1 MNLKQTKYLII
12 MKKLALL
19 CMAALGLSLVGCNPE
34 PTPTPNDELQP
45 TIALEK
51 GSENANYV
59 TFTLTTTNATEAR
72 YMVLEDGTEAPALD
86 AILTEGV
93 AVELAEGKAEVKAE
107 GLEAD
112 TEYMVVAAAKNV
124 TKVAGSNTLYLKTAA
139 QAEVTLDVELVQ
151 VAHTSINF
159 RFTAEN
165 AERVAYLVQNASKE
179 IPEASEVLR
188 KGDEVDPASK
198 EAVEVADL
206 DPVKDYVL
214 LVAAEGAGK
223 SVMVEEAFTT
233 KDDPSNVIEHN
244 YTRVKGSKYSSNY
257 YLMFSYEDAN
267 EADNFA
273 YNESTLCL
281 DFYGDPD
288 KDYLPAGT
296 YEVKESTEWPCL
308 SNMRYSTYGY
318 DNGVQLKSGVAEVS
332 IDPDTKAYTFEI
344 SLQLKDGRSLVA
356 HYTGDVDNM
365 PVVDK
370 VFVTTKYTSAKAT
383 TADNGVN
390 WALTLADDAGN
401 KAKLNLANA
410 FKAPYI
416 VNNTY
421 TISTSAE
428 EFSAKTMA
436 AEAGQFDST
445 TSTFVVAGA
454 NGGEFKFATGTL
466 TVDIDWAN
474 KRYLLSFYGT
484 LENGYIIES
493 DYTGVIEG
501 CNLEQSDEVIDVVM
515 TRAYASS
522 YESGANWYITLS
534 QEEGELTNYLLKLDV
549 YGKPSQFLAAGV
561 YELGVGTGE
570 GYLGIDATTL
580 TVAGQGQYNF
590 TEARLTVET
599 NLADKTYSMVV
610 SAKVQDGRTFLMSYV
625 GKVDGM
631 EIVNTEDTPTDLVW
645 DTFTTKKWYSDNW
658 QLTIKDSTQQ
668 YVMAFDMRTGDSN
681 ADYIP
686 TNVYTLGE
694 SYVDTV
700 YVDNAYSEF
709 NGNKRAYESVTLD
722 VVYDE
727 SSKTYNISFDVKLV
741 DGREFSGAVS
751 GSPAV

>member
-1 MNLKQTKYLII
+1 
-12 MKKLALL
+12 MKRLALL

-51 GSENANYV
+51 GSENVNYV

-72 YMVLEDGTEAPALD
+72 YMVLEDGTEAPTLD

-124 TKVAGSNTLYLKTAA
+124 TKVAGSNTLYLKTTA

-151 VAHTSINF
+151 VAHNAINF

-257 YLMFSYEDAN
+257 YLMFSYEDAS

-273 YNESTLCL
+273 YNETTLCL
-281 DFYGDPD
+281 DFYGDPE

-308 SNMRYSTYGY
+308 NSMRYSTYGY
-318 DNGVQLKSGVAEVS
+318 DNGVLLKSGAVEVS
-332 IDPDTKAYTFEI
+332 IDPDTKAYTFVI
-344 SLQLKDGRSLVA
+344 DLQLKDGRSLKA
-356 HYTGDVDNM
+356 NYTGDVDNM

-370 VFVTTKYTSAKAT
+370 VFVNTDYTSAKAT
-383 TADNGVN
+383 TADNGLT

-401 KAKLNLANA
+401 AAHLDIVNA
-410 FKAPYI
+410 FQSPYI

-428 EFSAKTMA
+428 EFSAKPMA
-436 AEAGQFDST
+436 AEAGQFDNT
-445 TSTFVVAGA
+445 TSTFVVAGE

-466 TVDIDWAN
+466 TVDIDWEA
-474 KRYLLSFYGT
+474 KEYLISFYGT

-493 DYTGVIEG
+493 EYKGAVEG
-501 CNLEQSDEVIDVVM
+501 CSLEQSEEIIDVVM
-515 TRAYASS
+515 NRAYASS

-534 QEEGELTNYLLKLDV
+534 QKNEQQSNYILKLDV
-549 YGKPSQFLAAGV
+549 YSKPMQFLAAGV

-570 GYLGIDATTL
+570 GYLGVDATTL

-599 NLADKTYSMVV
+599 NLADKTYTIVV
-610 SAKVQDGRTFLMSYV
+610 SGRVQDGRTFLMSYV

-631 EIVNTEDTPTDLVW
+631 EIVDTEDTPSDITW
-645 DTFTTKKWYSDNW
+645 STFSAKKWYSDNW
-658 QLTIKDSTQQ
+658 ELTVKDSTEQ
-668 YVMAFDMRTGDSN
+668 YTMAFDMRTGNSSIN
-681 ADYIP
+681 YIP

-700 YVDNAYSEF
+700 YIDNNYSSF
-709 NGNKRAYESVTLD
+709 NGNKKAFESVTLNIE
-722 VVYDE
+722 YIE
-727 SSKTYNISFDVKLV
+727 ASQTYNISFEVKLV
-741 DGREFSGAVS
+741 DGREFNGTYSGAIA
-751 GSPAV
+751 GSPAA

>member
-1 MNLKQTKYLII
+1 
-12 MKKLALL
+12 MKRLALL

-51 GSENANYV
+51 GSENVNYV

-72 YMVLEDGTEAPALD
+72 YMVLEDGTETPTLD

-124 TKVAGSNTLYLKTAA
+124 TKVAGSNTLYLKTTA

-151 VAHTSINF
+151 VAHNAINF

-198 EAVEVADL
+198 EAVEVTDL

-223 SVMVEEAFTT
+223 SVMVEETFTT

-257 YLMFSYEDAN
+257 YLMFSYEDAS

-273 YNESTLCL
+273 YNETTLCL
-281 DFYGDPD
+281 DFYGDPE

-308 SNMRYSTYGY
+308 NSMRYSTYGY
-318 DNGVQLKSGVAEVS
+318 DNGVQLKSGAVEVS
-332 IDPDTKAYTFEI
+332 IDPDTKAYTFVI
-344 SLQLKDGRSLVA
+344 DLQLKDGRSLKA
-356 HYTGDVDNM
+356 NYTGDVDNM

-370 VFVTTKYTSAKAT
+370 VFVNTDYTSAKAT
-383 TADNGVN
+383 TSDNGLT

-401 KAKLNLANA
+401 AAHLDIVNA
-410 FKAPYI
+410 FQSPYI

-428 EFSAKTMA
+428 EFSAKPMA
-436 AEAGQFDST
+436 AEAGQFDNT
-445 TSTFVVAGA
+445 TSTFVVAGE

-466 TVDIDWAN
+466 TVDIDWEA
-474 KRYLLSFYGT
+474 KEYLISFYGT

-493 DYTGVIEG
+493 EYKGAVEG
-501 CNLEQSDEVIDVVM
+501 CSLEQSEEVIDVVM
-515 TRAYASS
+515 NRAYASS

-534 QEEGELTNYLLKLDV
+534 QENEQQSNYILKLDV
-549 YGKPSQFLAAGV
+549 YSKPMQFLAAGV

-570 GYLGIDATTL
+570 GYLGVDATTL

-599 NLADKTYSMVV
+599 NLADKTYTIVV
-610 SAKVQDGRTFLMSYV
+610 SGRVQDGRTFLMSYV

-631 EIVNTEDTPTDLVW
+631 EIVDTEDTPSDITW
-645 DTFTTKKWYSDNW
+645 STFSAKKWYSDNW
-658 QLTIKDSTQQ
+658 ELTVKDSTEQ
-668 YVMAFDMRTGDSN
+668 YTMAFDMRTGNSSIN
-681 ADYIP
+681 YIP

-700 YVDNAYSEF
+700 YIDNNYSSF
-709 NGNKRAYESVTLD
+709 NGNKKAFESVTLNIE
-722 VVYDE
+722 YIE
-727 SSKTYNISFDVKLV
+727 ASQTYNISFEVKLV
-741 DGREFSGAVS
+741 DGREFNGTYSGAIA
-751 GSPAV
+751 GSPAA

>member
-1 MNLKQTKYLII
+1 
-12 MKKLALL
+12 MKRLALL

-34 PTPTPNDELQP
+34 PTPTPNNEAQP

-51 GSENANYV
+51 GSENVNYV

-72 YMVLEDGTEAPALD
+72 YMVLEDGTEAPTLD

-151 VAHTSINF
+151 VAHNAINF

-198 EAVEVADL
+198 EAVEVTDL

-223 SVMVEEAFTT
+223 SVMVQEAFTT

-257 YLMFSYEDAN
+257 YLMFSYEDAS

-273 YNESTLCL
+273 YNETTLCL
-281 DFYGDPD
+281 DFYGDPE

-308 SNMRYSTYGY
+308 NSMRYSTYGY
-318 DNGVQLKSGVAEVS
+318 DNGVLLKSGAVEVS
-332 IDPDTKAYTFEI
+332 IDPDTKAYTFVI
-344 SLQLKDGRSLVA
+344 DLQLKDGRSLKA
-356 HYTGDVDNM
+356 NYTGDVDNM

-370 VFVTTKYTSAKAT
+370 VFVNTDYTSAKAT
-383 TADNGVN
+383 TTDNGLT

-401 KAKLNLANA
+401 AAHLDLANA
-410 FKAPYI
+410 FQTPYI

-428 EFSAKTMA
+428 EFSAKPMA
-436 AEAGQFDST
+436 VEAGQFDNT
-445 TSTFVVAGA
+445 TSTFVVAGE

-466 TVDIDWAN
+466 TVDIDWEA
-474 KRYLLSFYGT
+474 KEYLISFYGT

-493 DYTGVIEG
+493 EYKGAVEG
-501 CNLEQSDEVIDVVM
+501 CSLEQSEEIIDVVM
-515 TRAYASS
+515 NRAYASS

-534 QEEGELTNYLLKLDV
+534 QENEQQSNYILKLDV
-549 YGKPSQFLAAGV
+549 YCKPSQFLAAGV
-561 YELGVGTGE
+561 YQLGVGTGE
-570 GYLGIDATTL
+570 GYLGVDATTL

-599 NLADKTYSMVV
+599 NLADKTYTIVV
-610 SAKVQDGRTFLMSYV
+610 SGKVQDGRTFLMSYV

-631 EIVNTEDTPTDLVW
+631 EIVDTEDTPSDITW
-645 DTFTTKKWYSDNW
+645 STFSAKKWYSDNW
-658 QLTIKDSTQQ
+658 ELTIKDSTEQ
-668 YVMAFDMRTGDSN
+668 YTMAFDMRTGDSSIN
-681 ADYIP
+681 YIP
-686 TNVYTLGE
+686 TNAYTLGE

-700 YVDNAYSEF
+700 YIDNNYSTF
-709 NGNKRAYESVTLD
+709 NGNKKAFESVTLNIE
-722 VVYDE
+722 YLE
-727 SSKTYNISFDVKLV
+727 ASQTYNISFEVKLV
-741 DGREFSGAVS
+741 DGREFNGTYSGAIA
-751 GSPAV
+751 GSPAA

>member
-1 MNLKQTKYLII
+1 
-12 MKKLALL
+12 MKRLALL
-19 CMAALGLSLVGCNPE
+19 CMAALGLSLMGCNPE
-34 PTPTPNDELQP
+34 PTPTPNNEAQP

-72 YMVLEDGTEAPALD
+72 YMVLEDGAEAPTLD
-86 AILTEGV
+86 AIMAEGV
-93 AVELAEGKAEVKAE
+93 AVELEDGKAEVKAE

-124 TKVAGSNTLYLKTAA
+124 TKVAGSNTLYVKTTA

-188 KGDEVDPASK
+188 KGDEVDPSSK
-198 EAVEVADL
+198 EAVEVTDL

-223 SVMVEEAFTT
+223 SVMVDVAFTT

-273 YNESTLCL
+273 YNEKTLCL
-281 DFYGDPD
+281 DFYGDPE
-288 KDYLPAGT
+288 KDYLPAGR

-308 SNMRYSTYGY
+308 NSMRYSTYGY
-318 DNGVQLKSGVAEVS
+318 DNGVLLNSGYVDVA
-332 IDPDTKAYTFEI
+332 IDAETKAYTFTMDI
-344 SLQLKDGRSLVA
+344 QLKDGRHLVA
-356 HYTGDVDNM
+356 NYTGDVDNM

-370 VFVTTKYTSAKAT
+370 VFVTTDYTSAEAST
-383 TADNGVN
+383 TDNGAT

-401 KAKLNLANA
+401 RAHLNLTNA

-428 EFSAKTMA
+428 EFSAKAMA
-436 AEAGQFDST
+436 VEAGQFDNT
-445 TSTFVVAGA
+445 TSRFVVAGE

-466 TVDIDWAN
+466 TVDIDWEA
-474 KRYLLSFYGT
+474 KSYLISFYGT

-493 DYTGVIEG
+493 EYEGAVEG
-501 CNLEQSDEVIDVVM
+501 CSLEQSDEVIDVVM
-515 TRAYASS
+515 NRAYASS
-522 YESGANWYITLS
+522 YESGANWYITLA
-534 QEEGELTNYLLKLDV
+534 QIDGELTNYMLKLDV
-549 YGKPSQFLAAGV
+549 YCKPSQFLAAGV

-570 GYLGIDATTL
+570 GYLGVDATTL
-580 TVAGQGQYNF
+580 TVAGQSQYNF

-599 NLADKTYSMVV
+599 NLADKTFTMVV
-610 SAKVQDGRTFLMSYV
+610 SGKVQDGRTFLMSYV

-631 EIVNTEDTPTDLVW
+631 EIVDTADTPSDITW
-645 DTFTTKKWYSDNW
+645 STFSAKKWYSDNW
-658 QLTIKDSTQQ
+658 ELTVKDSTEQ
-668 YVMAFDMRTGDSN
+668 YTMVFDMRTGDSSIN
-681 ADYIP
+681 YIP
-686 TNVYTLGE
+686 TNVYELGE

-700 YVDNAYSEF
+700 YVDNNYSMF
-709 NGNKRAYESVTLD
+709 NGSKKAYESVMLNIEY
-722 VVYDE
+722 VE
-727 SSKTYNISFDVKLV
+727 ASQSYNVSFEVKLV
-741 DGREFSGAVS
+741 DGREFNGTYSGAIE
-751 GSPAV
+751 GSPAA

>member
-1 MNLKQTKYLII
+1 
-12 MKKLALL
+12 MKRLALL

-51 GSENANYV
+51 GSENVNYV

-72 YMVLEDGTEAPALD
+72 YMVLEDGTEAPTLD

-124 TKVAGSNTLYLKTAA
+124 TKVAGSNTLYLKTTA
-139 QAEVTLDVELVQ
+139 QAEVALDVELVQ
-151 VAHTSINF
+151 VAHNAINF

-257 YLMFSYEDAN
+257 YLMFSYEDAS

-273 YNESTLCL
+273 YNETTLCL
-281 DFYGDPD
+281 DFYGDPE

-308 SNMRYSTYGY
+308 NSMRYSTYGY
-318 DNGVQLKSGVAEVS
+318 DNGVLLKSGAVEVS
-332 IDPDTKAYTFEI
+332 IDPDTKAYTFVI
-344 SLQLKDGRSLVA
+344 DLQLKDGRSLKA
-356 HYTGDVDNM
+356 NYTGDVDNM

-370 VFVTTKYTSAKAT
+370 VFVNTDYTSAKAT
-383 TADNGVN
+383 TADNGLT

-401 KAKLNLANA
+401 AAHLDIVNA
-410 FKAPYI
+410 FQSPYI

-428 EFSAKTMA
+428 EFSAKPMS
-436 AEAGQFDST
+436 AEAGQFDNT
-445 TSTFVVAGA
+445 TSTFVVAGE

-466 TVDIDWAN
+466 TVDIDWEA
-474 KRYLLSFYGT
+474 KEYLISFYGT

-493 DYTGVIEG
+493 EYKGAVEG
-501 CNLEQSDEVIDVVM
+501 CSLEQSEEIIDVVM
-515 TRAYASS
+515 NRAYASS

-534 QEEGELTNYLLKLDV
+534 QENEQQSNYILKLDV
-549 YGKPSQFLAAGV
+549 YSKPMQFLAAGV

-570 GYLGIDATTL
+570 GYLGVDATTL

-599 NLADKTYSMVV
+599 NLADKTYAMIV
-610 SAKVQDGRTFLMSYV
+610 SGRVQDGRTFLMSYV

-631 EIVNTEDTPTDLVW
+631 EIVDTQDTPSDITW
-645 DTFTTKKWYSDNW
+645 STFSAKKWYSDNW
-658 QLTIKDSTQQ
+658 ELTVKDSTEQ
-668 YVMAFDMRTGDSN
+668 YTMAFDMRTGNLSIN
-681 ADYIP
+681 YIP

-700 YVDNAYSEF
+700 YIDNNYSSF
-709 NGNKRAYESVTLD
+709 NGNKKAFESVTLNIE
-722 VVYDE
+722 YIE
-727 SSKTYNISFDVKLV
+727 ASQTYNISFEVKLV
-741 DGREFSGAVS
+741 DGREFNGTYSGAIA
-751 GSPAV
+751 GSPAA

>member
-1 MNLKQTKYLII
+1 

-19 CMAALGLSLVGCNPE
+19 CMAALGFSLMSCETEPATNPTDE
-34 PTPTPNDELQP
+34 KAPTV
-45 TIALEK
+45 ALEK
-51 GSENANYV
+51 GLEDVNAVY
-59 TFTLTTTNATEAR
+59 FTLTTTNATEAR
-72 YMVLEDGTEAPALD
+72 YMVLEDGADVPAL
-86 AILTEGV
+86 ATIMAEGV
-93 AVELAEGKAEVKAE
+93 AVELEDGKAEVKAE
-107 GLEAD
+107 GLEAE

-124 TKVAGSNTLYLKTAA
+124 TKMAGSNTLYVKTTA
-139 QAEVTLDVELVQ
+139 QAQLALSVELVQ
-151 VAHTSINF
+151 VTHESINF
-159 RFTAEN
+159 RFTATN
-165 AERVAYLVQNASKE
+165 ADRIAYLVQNASKE
-179 IPEASEVLR
+179 APEVADVLR
-188 KGDEVDPASK
+188 KGDEVDPNSK
-198 EAVEVADL
+198 EAVEVKDL
-206 DPVKDYVL
+206 DAVKEYVL
-214 LVAAEGAGK
+214 YVAAEGAGQTL
-223 SVMVEEAFTT
+223 MAEPIAFTT

-244 YTRVKGSKYSSNY
+244 YTRVRGSKYSSNY

-273 YNESTLCL
+273 YNDKTLCL

-344 SLQLKDGRSLVA
+344 SLQLKDGRSLVT

-466 TVDIDWAN
+466 TVDIDWVN

-631 EIVNTEDTPTDLVW
+631 EIVNTDDTPTDLVW

-700 YVDNAYSEF
+700 YVDNVYSEF

>member
-1 MNLKQTKYLII
+1 
-12 MKKLALL
+12 MKRLALL

-51 GSENANYV
+51 GSENVNYV

-72 YMVLEDGTEAPALD
+72 YMVLEDGTEAPTLD

-124 TKVAGSNTLYLKTAA
+124 TKVAGSNTLYLKTTA
-139 QAEVTLDVELVQ
+139 QAEVALDVELVQ
-151 VAHTSINF
+151 VAHNAINF

-198 EAVEVADL
+198 EAVEVTDL
-206 DPVKDYVL
+206 DPVKEYVL
-214 LVAAEGAGK
+214 LVAAEGASK
-223 SVMVEEAFTT
+223 SVMVQEAFTT

-257 YLMFSYEDAN
+257 YLMFSYEDAS

-273 YNESTLCL
+273 YNETTLCL
-281 DFYGDPD
+281 DFYGDPE

-308 SNMRYSTYGY
+308 NSMRYSTYGY
-318 DNGVQLKSGVAEVS
+318 DNGVLLKSGAVEVS
-332 IDPDTKAYTFEI
+332 IDPDTKAYTFVI
-344 SLQLKDGRSLVA
+344 DLQLKDGRSLKA
-356 HYTGDVDNM
+356 NYTGDVDNM

-370 VFVTTKYTSAKAT
+370 VFVNTDYTSAKAT
-383 TADNGVN
+383 TADNGLT
-390 WALTLADDAGN
+390 WTLTLADDAGN
-401 KAKLNLANA
+401 AAHLDIVNA
-410 FKAPYI
+410 FQSPYI

-428 EFSAKTMA
+428 EFSAKPMA
-436 AEAGQFDST
+436 AEAGQFDNT
-445 TSTFVVAGA
+445 TSTFVVAGE

-466 TVDIDWAN
+466 TVDIDWEA
-474 KRYLLSFYGT
+474 KEYLISFYGT

-493 DYTGVIEG
+493 EYKGAVEG
-501 CNLEQSDEVIDVVM
+501 CSLEQSEEVIDVVM
-515 TRAYASS
+515 NRAYASS

-534 QEEGELTNYLLKLDV
+534 QENEQQSNYILKLDV
-549 YGKPSQFLAAGV
+549 YSKPMQFLAAGV
-561 YELGVGTGE
+561 YVLGVGTGE
-570 GYLGIDATTL
+570 GYLGVDATTL

-599 NLADKTYSMVV
+599 NLADKTYTMIV
-610 SAKVQDGRTFLMSYV
+610 SGRVQDGRTFLMSYV

-631 EIVNTEDTPTDLVW
+631 EIVDTQDTPSDITW
-645 DTFTTKKWYSDNW
+645 STFSAKKWYSDNW
-658 QLTIKDSTQQ
+658 ELTVKDSTEQ
-668 YVMAFDMRTGDSN
+668 YTMAFDMRTGNSSIN
-681 ADYIP
+681 YIP

-700 YVDNAYSEF
+700 YIDNNYSSF
-709 NGNKRAYESVTLD
+709 NGNKKAFESVTLNIE
-722 VVYDE
+722 YIE
-727 SSKTYNISFDVKLV
+727 ASQTYNISFEVKLV
-741 DGREFSGAVS
+741 DGREFNGTYSGAIA
-751 GSPAV
+751 GSPAA

>member
-1 MNLKQTKYLII
+1 
-12 MKKLALL
+12 MKRLALL

-51 GSENANYV
+51 GSENVNYV

-72 YMVLEDGTEAPALD
+72 YMVLEDGTEAPTLD

-124 TKVAGSNTLYLKTAA
+124 TKVAGSNTLYLKTTA

-151 VAHTSINF
+151 VAHNAINF

-223 SVMVEEAFTT
+223 SVMVQEAFTT

-257 YLMFSYEDAN
+257 YLMFSYEDAS

-281 DFYGDPD
+281 DFYGDPE

-308 SNMRYSTYGY
+308 NSMRYSTYGY
-318 DNGVQLKSGVAEVS
+318 DNGVLLKSGAVEVS
-332 IDPDTKAYTFEI
+332 IDPDTKAYTFVI
-344 SLQLKDGRSLVA
+344 DLQLKDGRSLKA
-356 HYTGDVDNM
+356 NYTGDVDNM

-370 VFVTTKYTSAKAT
+370 VFVNTDYTSAKAT
-383 TADNGVN
+383 TADNGLT

-401 KAKLNLANA
+401 AAHLDIVNA
-410 FKAPYI
+410 FQSPYI

-428 EFSAKTMA
+428 EFSAKPMA
-436 AEAGQFDST
+436 AEAGQFDNT
-445 TSTFVVAGA
+445 TSTFVVAGE

-466 TVDIDWAN
+466 TVDIDWEA
-474 KRYLLSFYGT
+474 KEYLISFYGT

-493 DYTGVIEG
+493 EYKGAVEG
-501 CNLEQSDEVIDVVM
+501 CSLEQSEEIIDVVM
-515 TRAYASS
+515 NRAYASS

-534 QEEGELTNYLLKLDV
+534 QENEQQSNYILKLDV
-549 YGKPSQFLAAGV
+549 YSKPMQFLAAGV

-570 GYLGIDATTL
+570 GYLGVDATTL

-599 NLADKTYSMVV
+599 NLADKTYTIVV
-610 SAKVQDGRTFLMSYV
+610 SGRVQDGRTFLMSYV

-631 EIVNTEDTPTDLVW
+631 EIVDTQDTPSDITW
-645 DTFTTKKWYSDNW
+645 STFSAKKWYSDNW
-658 QLTIKDSTQQ
+658 ELTIKDSTEQ
-668 YVMAFDMRTGDSN
+668 YTMAFDMRTGNSSIN
-681 ADYIP
+681 YIP

-700 YVDNAYSEF
+700 YIDNNYSSF
-709 NGNKRAYESVTLD
+709 NGNKKAFESVTLNIE
-722 VVYDE
+722 YIE
-727 SSKTYNISFDVKLV
+727 ASQTYNISFEVKLV
-741 DGREFSGAVS
+741 DGREFNGTYSGAIA
-751 GSPAV
+751 GSPAA

>member
-1 MNLKQTKYLII
+1 

-19 CMAALGLSLVGCNPE
+19 CMAALGFSLMSCETEPATNPTDE
-34 PTPTPNDELQP
+34 KAPTV
-45 TIALEK
+45 ALEK
-51 GSENANYV
+51 GLEDVNAVY
-59 TFTLTTTNATEAR
+59 FTLTTTNATEAR
-72 YMVLEDGTEAPALD
+72 YMVLEDGADVPAL
-86 AILTEGV
+86 ATIMAEGV
-93 AVELAEGKAEVKAE
+93 AVELEDGKAEVKAE
-107 GLEAD
+107 GLEAE

-124 TKVAGSNTLYLKTAA
+124 TKMAGSNTLYVKTTA
-139 QAEVTLDVELVQ
+139 QAQLALSVELVQ
-151 VAHTSINF
+151 VTHESINF
-159 RFTAEN
+159 RFTATN
-165 AERVAYLVQNASKE
+165 ADRIAYLVQNASKE
-179 IPEASEVLR
+179 APEVADVLR
-188 KGDEVDPASK
+188 KGDEVDPNSK
-198 EAVEVADL
+198 EAVEVKDL
-206 DPVKDYVL
+206 DAVKEYVL
-214 LVAAEGAGK
+214 YVAAEGAGQTL
-223 SVMVEEAFTT
+223 MAEPIAFTT

-244 YTRVKGSKYSSNY
+244 YTRVRGSKYSSNY

-273 YNESTLCL
+273 YNDTTLCL
-281 DFYGDPD
+281 DFYGDPA

-332 IDPDTKAYTFEI
+332 IDPETKAYTFEI

-466 TVDIDWAN
+466 TVDIDWVN

-501 CNLEQSDEVIDVVM
+501 CNLEQSDEVVDVVM

-631 EIVNTEDTPTDLVW
+631 EIVNTDDTPTDLVW

-700 YVDNAYSEF
+700 YVDNVYSEF

>member
-1 MNLKQTKYLII
+1 
-12 MKKLALL
+12 MKRLALL

-51 GSENANYV
+51 GSENVNYV

-72 YMVLEDGTEAPALD
+72 YMVLEDGTEAPTLD

-124 TKVAGSNTLYLKTAA
+124 TKVAGSNTLYLKTTA
-139 QAEVTLDVELVQ
+139 QAEVALDVELVQ
-151 VAHTSINF
+151 VAHNAINF

-223 SVMVEEAFTT
+223 SVMVQEAFTT

-257 YLMFSYEDAN
+257 YLMFSYEDAS

-273 YNESTLCL
+273 YNETTLCL
-281 DFYGDPD
+281 DFYGDPE

-308 SNMRYSTYGY
+308 NSMRYSTYGY
-318 DNGVQLKSGVAEVS
+318 DNGVLLKSGAVEVS
-332 IDPDTKAYTFEI
+332 IDPDTKAYTFVI
-344 SLQLKDGRSLVA
+344 DLQLKDGRSLKA
-356 HYTGDVDNM
+356 NYTGDVDNM

-370 VFVTTKYTSAKAT
+370 VFVNTDYTSAKAT
-383 TADNGVN
+383 TSDNGLT

-401 KAKLNLANA
+401 AAHLDIVNA
-410 FKAPYI
+410 FQSPYI

-428 EFSAKTMA
+428 EFSAKPMA
-436 AEAGQFDST
+436 AEAGQFDNT
-445 TSTFVVAGA
+445 TSTFVVAGE

-466 TVDIDWAN
+466 TVDIDWEA
-474 KRYLLSFYGT
+474 KEYLISFYGT

-493 DYTGVIEG
+493 EYKGAVEG
-501 CNLEQSDEVIDVVM
+501 CSLEQSEEVIDVVM
-515 TRAYASS
+515 NRAYASS

-534 QEEGELTNYLLKLDV
+534 QENEQQSNYILKLDV
-549 YGKPSQFLAAGV
+549 YSKPMQFLAAGV
-561 YELGVGTGE
+561 YVLGVGTGE
-570 GYLGIDATTL
+570 GYLGVDATTL

-599 NLADKTYSMVV
+599 NLADKTYTIVV
-610 SAKVQDGRTFLMSYV
+610 SGRVQDGRTFLMSYV

-631 EIVNTEDTPTDLVW
+631 EIVDTEDTPSDITW
-645 DTFTTKKWYSDNW
+645 STFSAKKWYSDNW
-658 QLTIKDSTQQ
+658 ELTVKDSTEQ
-668 YVMAFDMRTGDSN
+668 YTMAFDMRTGNSSIN
-681 ADYIP
+681 YIP

-700 YVDNAYSEF
+700 YIDNNYSSF
-709 NGNKRAYESVTLD
+709 NGNKKAFESVTLNIE
-722 VVYDE
+722 YIE
-727 SSKTYNISFDVKLV
+727 ASQTYNISFEVKLV
-741 DGREFSGAVS
+741 DGREFNGTYSGAIA
-751 GSPAV
+751 GSPAA

>member
-1 MNLKQTKYLII
+1 
-12 MKKLALL
+12 MKRLALL

-51 GSENANYV
+51 GSENVNYV

-72 YMVLEDGTEAPALD
+72 YMVLEDGTEAPTLD

-124 TKVAGSNTLYLKTAA
+124 TKVAGSNTLYLKTTA

-151 VAHTSINF
+151 VAHNAINF

-257 YLMFSYEDAN
+257 YLMFSYEDAS

-273 YNESTLCL
+273 YNETTLCL
-281 DFYGDPD
+281 DFYGDPE

-308 SNMRYSTYGY
+308 NSMRYSTYGY
-318 DNGVQLKSGVAEVS
+318 DNGVLLKSGAVEVS
-332 IDPDTKAYTFEI
+332 IDPDTKAYTFVI
-344 SLQLKDGRSLVA
+344 DLQLKDGRSLKA
-356 HYTGDVDNM
+356 NYTGDVDNM

-370 VFVTTKYTSAKAT
+370 VFVNTDYTSAKAT
-383 TADNGVN
+383 TADNGLT

-401 KAKLNLANA
+401 AAHLDIVNA
-410 FKAPYI
+410 FQSPYI

-428 EFSAKTMA
+428 EFSAKPMA
-436 AEAGQFDST
+436 AEAGQFDNT
-445 TSTFVVAGA
+445 TSTFVVAGE

-466 TVDIDWAN
+466 TVDIDWEA
-474 KRYLLSFYGT
+474 KEYLISFYGT

-493 DYTGVIEG
+493 EYKGAVEG
-501 CNLEQSDEVIDVVM
+501 CSLEQSEEIIDVVM
-515 TRAYASS
+515 NRAYASS

-534 QEEGELTNYLLKLDV
+534 QENEQQSSYILKLDV
-549 YGKPSQFLAAGV
+549 YSKPMQFLAAGV

-570 GYLGIDATTL
+570 GYLGVDATTL

-599 NLADKTYSMVV
+599 NLADKTYTIVV
-610 SAKVQDGRTFLMSYV
+610 SGRVQDGRTFLMSYV

-631 EIVNTEDTPTDLVW
+631 EIVDTQDTPSDITW
-645 DTFTTKKWYSDNW
+645 STFSAKKWYSDNW
-658 QLTIKDSTQQ
+658 ELTVKDSTEQ
-668 YVMAFDMRTGDSN
+668 YTMAFDMRTGNSSIN
-681 ADYIP
+681 YIP

-700 YVDNAYSEF
+700 YIDNNYSSF
-709 NGNKRAYESVTLD
+709 NGNKKAFESVTLNIE
-722 VVYDE
+722 YIE
-727 SSKTYNISFDVKLV
+727 ASQTYNISFEVKLV
-741 DGREFSGAVS
+741 DGREFNGTYSGAIA
-751 GSPAV
+751 GSPAA

>member
-1 MNLKQTKYLII
+1 
-12 MKKLALL
+12 MKRLALL

-51 GSENANYV
+51 GSENVNYV

-72 YMVLEDGTEAPALD
+72 YMVLEDGTEAPTLD

-151 VAHTSINF
+151 VAHNAINF

-198 EAVEVADL
+198 EAVEVTDL

-223 SVMVEEAFTT
+223 SVMVEETFTT

-257 YLMFSYEDAN
+257 YLMFSYEDAS

-273 YNESTLCL
+273 YNETTLCL
-281 DFYGDPD
+281 DFYGDPE

-308 SNMRYSTYGY
+308 NSMRYSTYGY
-318 DNGVQLKSGVAEVS
+318 DNGVLLKSGAVEVS
-332 IDPDTKAYTFEI
+332 IDPDTKAYTFVI
-344 SLQLKDGRSLVA
+344 DLQLKDGRSLKA
-356 HYTGDVDNM
+356 NYTGDVDNM

-370 VFVTTKYTSAKAT
+370 VFVNTDYTSAKAT
-383 TADNGVN
+383 TADNGLT

-401 KAKLNLANA
+401 AAHLDIVNA
-410 FKAPYI
+410 FQSPYI

-428 EFSAKTMA
+428 EFSAKPMA
-436 AEAGQFDST
+436 AEAGQFDNT
-445 TSTFVVAGA
+445 TSTFVVAGE

-466 TVDIDWAN
+466 TVDIDWEA
-474 KRYLLSFYGT
+474 KEYLISFYGT

-493 DYTGVIEG
+493 EYKGAVEG
-501 CNLEQSDEVIDVVM
+501 CSLEQSEEVIDVVM
-515 TRAYASS
+515 NRAYASS

-534 QEEGELTNYLLKLDV
+534 QENEQQSNYILKLDV
-549 YGKPSQFLAAGV
+549 YSKPMQFLAAGV

-570 GYLGIDATTL
+570 GYLGVDATTL

-599 NLADKTYSMVV
+599 NLADKTYTIVV
-610 SAKVQDGRTFLMSYV
+610 SGRVQDGRTFLMSYV

-631 EIVNTEDTPTDLVW
+631 EIVDTEDTPSDITW
-645 DTFTTKKWYSDNW
+645 STFSAKKWYSDNW
-658 QLTIKDSTQQ
+658 ELTVKDSTEQ
-668 YVMAFDMRTGDSN
+668 YTMAFDMRTGNSSIN
-681 ADYIP
+681 YIP

-700 YVDNAYSEF
+700 YIDNNYSSF
-709 NGNKRAYESVTLD
+709 NGNKKAFESVTLNIE
-722 VVYDE
+722 YIE
-727 SSKTYNISFDVKLV
+727 ASQTYNISFEVKLV
-741 DGREFSGAVS
+741 DGREFNGTYSGAVA
-751 GSPAV
+751 GSPAA

>member
-1 MNLKQTKYLII
+1 

-19 CMAALGLSLVGCNPE
+19 CLATLGFSLMGCNPE
-34 PTPTPNDELQP
+34 PTPTPSDEAQP
-45 TIALEK
+45 SITLEK
-51 GSENANYV
+51 GSENVDYV
-59 TFTLTTTNATEAR
+59 TFTLTTTNATEAC
-72 YMVLEDGTEAPALD
+72 YMVLEDGAEAPTLD
-86 AILTEGV
+86 AIMTEGV
-93 AVELAEGKAEVKAE
+93 AVELTEGEAEVKAD

-124 TKVAGSNTLYLKTAA
+124 TKVAGSNTLYVKTTA

-165 AERVAYLVQNASKE
+165 AERVAYLVQNATKE
-179 IPEASEVLR
+179 VPEASEVLR

-198 EAVEVADL
+198 EAVEVTDL

-223 SVMVEEAFTT
+223 TTMVELAFTT

-273 YNESTLCL
+273 YNENTLCL
-281 DFYGDPD
+281 DFYGDPE

-308 SNMRYSTYGY
+308 NSMRYSTYGY
-318 DNGVQLKSGVAEVS
+318 DNGVLLKSGAVVVS
-332 IDPDTKAYTFEI
+332 IDPDTKAYTFDI
-344 SLQLKDGRSLVA
+344 DLQLKDGRTLTA
-356 HYTGDVDNM
+356 NYTGDVDNM

-370 VFVTTKYTSAKAT
+370 VFVTTDYTSAKAT
-383 TADNGVN
+383 TSDSGLT

-401 KAKLNLANA
+401 AAHLNLTNA
-410 FKAPYI
+410 FQAPYI

-428 EFSAKTMA
+428 EFSAKALA
-436 AEAGQFDST
+436 AEAGQFDNV
-445 TSTFVVAGA
+445 TSTFVVAGE

-466 TVDIDWAN
+466 TVDIDWDT
-474 KRYLLSFYGT
+474 KEYLISFYGT

-493 DYTGVIEG
+493 EYKGTVEG
-501 CNLEQSDEVIDVVM
+501 CSLEQSEEVIDVTM
-515 TRAYASS
+515 NRAYASS
-522 YESGANWYITLS
+522 YESGANWYITLA
-534 QEEGELTNYLLKLDV
+534 QNGEDDVANYMLKLDV
-549 YGKPSQFLAAGV
+549 YCKPSQFLAAGV
-561 YELGVGTGE
+561 YQLGVGTGE
-570 GYLGIDATTL
+570 GYLGADATTL

-599 NLADKTYSMVV
+599 NLADKTYTMVV
-610 SAKVQDGRTFLMSYV
+610 SGRVQDGRTFLMSYV

-631 EIVNTEDTPTDLVW
+631 EIVDAEDTPTDITW
-645 DTFTTKKWYSDNW
+645 STFSAKKWYSDNW
-658 QLTIKDSTQQ
+658 ELTVKDSTEQ
-668 YVMAFDMRTGDSN
+668 YTMAFDMRIGNSSIN
-681 ADYIP
+681 YIP

-694 SYVDTV
+694 SYVDTI
-700 YVDNAYSEF
+700 YINNNYSSF
-709 NGNKRAYESVTLD
+709 NGNKKAFESVTLNIE
-722 VVYDE
+722 YIE
-727 SSKTYNISFDVKLV
+727 ASQTYNVSFEVKLV
-741 DGREFSGAVS
+741 DGREFNGTYSGAIA
-751 GSPAV
+751 GSPAA

>member
-1 MNLKQTKYLII
+1 
-12 MKKLALL
+12 MKRLALL

-51 GSENANYV
+51 GSENVNYV

-72 YMVLEDGTEAPALD
+72 YMVLEDGTEAPTLD

-124 TKVAGSNTLYLKTAA
+124 TKVAGSNTLYLKTTA
-139 QAEVTLDVELVQ
+139 QAEVALDVELVQ
-151 VAHTSINF
+151 VAHNAINF

-198 EAVEVADL
+198 EAVEVAVL

-257 YLMFSYEDAN
+257 YLMFSYEDAS

-281 DFYGDPD
+281 DFYGDPE

-308 SNMRYSTYGY
+308 NSMRYSTYGY
-318 DNGVQLKSGVAEVS
+318 DNGVLLKSGAVEVS
-332 IDPDTKAYTFEI
+332 IDPDTKAYTFVI
-344 SLQLKDGRSLVA
+344 DLQLKDGRSLKA
-356 HYTGDVDNM
+356 NYTGDVDNM

-370 VFVTTKYTSAKAT
+370 VFVNTDYTSAKAT
-383 TADNGVN
+383 TADNGLT

-401 KAKLNLANA
+401 AAHLDIVNA
-410 FKAPYI
+410 FQSPYI

-428 EFSAKTMA
+428 EFSAKPMA
-436 AEAGQFDST
+436 AEAGQFDNT
-445 TSTFVVAGA
+445 TSTFVVAGE

-466 TVDIDWAN
+466 TVDIDWEA
-474 KRYLLSFYGT
+474 KEYLISFYGT

-493 DYTGVIEG
+493 EYKGAVEG
-501 CNLEQSDEVIDVVM
+501 CSLEQSEEIIDVVM
-515 TRAYASS
+515 NRAYASS

-534 QEEGELTNYLLKLDV
+534 QENEQQSNYILKLDV
-549 YGKPSQFLAAGV
+549 YSKPMQFLAAGV

-570 GYLGIDATTL
+570 GYLGVDATTL

-599 NLADKTYSMVV
+599 NLADKTYTIVV
-610 SAKVQDGRTFLMSYV
+610 SGRVQDGRTFLMSYV

-631 EIVNTEDTPTDLVW
+631 EIVDTEDTPSDITW
-645 DTFTTKKWYSDNW
+645 STFSAKKWYSDNW
-658 QLTIKDSTQQ
+658 ELTVKDSTEQ
-668 YVMAFDMRTGDSN
+668 YTMAFDMRTGNSSIN
-681 ADYIP
+681 YIP

-700 YVDNAYSEF
+700 YIDNNYSSF
-709 NGNKRAYESVTLD
+709 NGNKKAFESVTLNIE
-722 VVYDE
+722 YIE
-727 SSKTYNISFDVKLV
+727 ASQTYNISFEVKLV
-741 DGREFSGAVS
+741 DGREFNGTYSGAIA
-751 GSPAV
+751 GSPAA

>member
-1 MNLKQTKYLII
+1 
-12 MKKLALL
+12 MKRLALL

-34 PTPTPNDELQP
+34 PTPTPNNEAQP

-51 GSENANYV
+51 GSENVNYV

-72 YMVLEDGTEAPALD
+72 YMVLEDGTEAPTLD

-124 TKVAGSNTLYLKTAA
+124 TKVAGSNTLYLKTTA

-151 VAHTSINF
+151 VAHNAINF

-198 EAVEVADL
+198 EAVEVTDL

-257 YLMFSYEDAN
+257 YLMFSYEDAS

-273 YNESTLCL
+273 YNETTLCL
-281 DFYGDPD
+281 DFYGDPE

-308 SNMRYSTYGY
+308 NSMRYSTYGY
-318 DNGVQLKSGVAEVS
+318 DNGVLLKSGAVEVS
-332 IDPDTKAYTFEI
+332 IDPDTKAYTFVI
-344 SLQLKDGRSLVA
+344 DLQLKDGRSLKA
-356 HYTGDVDNM
+356 NYTGDVDNM

-370 VFVTTKYTSAKAT
+370 VFVNTDYTSAKAT
-383 TADNGVN
+383 TADNGLT

-401 KAKLNLANA
+401 AAHLDIVNA
-410 FKAPYI
+410 FQSPYI

-428 EFSAKTMA
+428 EFSAKPMA
-436 AEAGQFDST
+436 AEAGQFDNT
-445 TSTFVVAGA
+445 TSTFVVAGE

-466 TVDIDWAN
+466 TVDIDWEA
-474 KRYLLSFYGT
+474 KEYLISFYGT

-493 DYTGVIEG
+493 EYKGAVEG
-501 CNLEQSDEVIDVVM
+501 CSLEQSEEIIDVVM
-515 TRAYASS
+515 NRAYASS

-534 QEEGELTNYLLKLDV
+534 QENEQQSNYILKLDV
-549 YGKPSQFLAAGV
+549 YSKPMQFLAAGV

-570 GYLGIDATTL
+570 GYLGVDATTL

-599 NLADKTYSMVV
+599 NLADKTYTIVV
-610 SAKVQDGRTFLMSYV
+610 SGRVQDGRTFLMSYV

-631 EIVNTEDTPTDLVW
+631 EIVDTQDTPSDITW
-645 DTFTTKKWYSDNW
+645 STFSAKKWYSDNW
-658 QLTIKDSTQQ
+658 ELTVKDSTEQ
-668 YVMAFDMRTGDSN
+668 YTMAFDMRTGNSSIN
-681 ADYIP
+681 YIP

-700 YVDNAYSEF
+700 YIDNNYSMF
-709 NGNKRAYESVTLD
+709 NGNKKAFESVTLNIE
-722 VVYDE
+722 YIE
-727 SSKTYNISFDVKLV
+727 ASQTYNISFEVKLV
-741 DGREFSGAVS
+741 DGREFNGTYSGAIA
-751 GSPAV
+751 GSPAA

>member
-1 MNLKQTKYLII
+1 
-12 MKKLALL
+12 MKRLALL

-51 GSENANYV
+51 GSENVNYV

-72 YMVLEDGTEAPALD
+72 YMVLEDGTEAPTLD

-124 TKVAGSNTLYLKTAA
+124 TKVAGSNTLYLKTTA

-151 VAHTSINF
+151 VAHNAINF

-223 SVMVEEAFTT
+223 SVMVEEAVTT

-257 YLMFSYEDAN
+257 YLMFSYEDAS

-273 YNESTLCL
+273 YNETTLCL
-281 DFYGDPD
+281 DFYGDPE

-308 SNMRYSTYGY
+308 NSMRYSTYGY
-318 DNGVQLKSGVAEVS
+318 DNGVLLKSGAVEVS
-332 IDPDTKAYTFEI
+332 IDPDTKAYTFVI
-344 SLQLKDGRSLVA
+344 DLQLKDGRSLKA
-356 HYTGDVDNM
+356 NYTGDVDNM

-370 VFVTTKYTSAKAT
+370 VFVNTDYTSAKAT
-383 TADNGVN
+383 TADNGLT

-401 KAKLNLANA
+401 AAHLDIVNA
-410 FKAPYI
+410 FQSPYI

-428 EFSAKTMA
+428 EFSAKPMA
-436 AEAGQFDST
+436 AEAGQFDNT
-445 TSTFVVAGA
+445 TSTFVVAGE

-466 TVDIDWAN
+466 TVDIDWEA
-474 KRYLLSFYGT
+474 KEYLISFYGT

-493 DYTGVIEG
+493 EYKGAVEG
-501 CNLEQSDEVIDVVM
+501 CSLEQSEEVIDVVM
-515 TRAYASS
+515 NRAYASS

-534 QEEGELTNYLLKLDV
+534 QENEQQSNYILKLDV
-549 YGKPSQFLAAGV
+549 YSKPMQFLAAGV

-570 GYLGIDATTL
+570 GYLGVDATTL

-599 NLADKTYSMVV
+599 NLADKTYTIVV
-610 SAKVQDGRTFLMSYV
+610 SGRVQDGRTFLMSYV

-631 EIVNTEDTPTDLVW
+631 EIVDTEDTPSDITW
-645 DTFTTKKWYSDNW
+645 STFSAKKWYSDNW
-658 QLTIKDSTQQ
+658 ELTIKDSTEQ
-668 YVMAFDMRTGDSN
+668 YTMAFDMRTGNSSIN
-681 ADYIP
+681 YIP

-700 YVDNAYSEF
+700 YIDNNYSSF
-709 NGNKRAYESVTLD
+709 NGNKKAFESVTLNIE
-722 VVYDE
+722 YIE
-727 SSKTYNISFDVKLV
+727 ASQTYNISIEVKLV
-741 DGREFSGAVS
+741 DGREFNGTYSGAIA
-751 GSPAV
+751 GSPAA

>member
-1 MNLKQTKYLII
+1 

-19 CMAALGLSLVGCNPE
+19 CLAALGFSLMGCNPE
-34 PTPTPNDELQP
+34 PTPTPSDEAQP
-45 TIALEK
+45 SITLEK
-51 GSENANYV
+51 GIENVNNV

-72 YMVLEDGTEAPALD
+72 YMVLEDGAEAPTLD

-93 AVELAEGKAEVKAE
+93 AVELTEGKAEVKAD

-124 TKVAGSNTLYLKTAA
+124 TKVAGSNTLYVKTTA

-165 AERVAYLVQNASKE
+165 AERVAYLVQNATKE
-179 IPEASEVLR
+179 VPEASEVLR

-198 EAVEVADL
+198 EAVEVTDL

-223 SVMVEEAFTT
+223 TTMVELAFTT

-273 YNESTLCL
+273 YNEKTLCL

-308 SNMRYSTYGY
+308 NSMRYSTYGY
-318 DNGVQLKSGVAEVS
+318 DNGVLLKSGAVVVS
-332 IDPDTKAYTFEI
+332 IDPDTKAYTFDI
-344 SLQLKDGRSLVA
+344 NLQLKDGRSLA
-356 HYTGDVDNM
+356 ANYTGDVDGM
-365 PVVDK
+365 PVIDK
-370 VFVTTKYTSAKAT
+370 VFVTTDYTSAKAT
-383 TADNGVN
+383 TTDNGLN

-401 KAKLNLANA
+401 KANINLANA
-410 FKAPYI
+410 FQAPYI

-428 EFSAKTMA
+428 EFSVKALA
-436 AEAGQFDST
+436 AEAGQFDNT
-445 TSTFVVAGA
+445 TSTFVVAGE

-466 TVDIDWAN
+466 TVDIDWDA
-474 KRYLLSFYGT
+474 KEYLMSFYGT

-493 DYTGVIEG
+493 EYKGSVEG
-501 CNLEQSDEVIDVVM
+501 CSLEQSEEVIDVTM
-515 TRAYASS
+515 NRAYASS

-534 QEEGELTNYLLKLDV
+534 QVDGELTNYMLKLDV
-549 YGKPSQFLAAGV
+549 YCTPSQFLAPGV

-570 GYLGIDATTL
+570 GYLGVDATTL
-580 TVAGQGQYNF
+580 TVSGQSQYNF

-599 NLADKTYSMVV
+599 NLADKTYTMVV
-610 SAKVQDGRTFLMSYV
+610 SGKVQDGRIFLMSYV
-625 GKVDGM
+625 GAVDGM
-631 EIVNTEDTPTDLVW
+631 EIVDAEDTPSDLTW
-645 DTFTTKKWYSDNW
+645 STFSARKWYSDNW
-658 QLTIKDSTQQ
+658 ELTIKDSTEQ
-668 YVMAFDMRTGDSN
+668 YTIAFDMRTGDSS
-681 ADYIP
+681 ADHISSG
-686 TNVYTLGE
+686 VYTLGE

-700 YVDNAYSEF
+700 YIDNNYSTF
-709 NGNKRAYESVTLD
+709 NGSKKAFSEVNLNLQ
-722 VVYDE
+722 YDE
-727 SSKTYNISFDVKLV
+727 SAKTYNVSFSVVLT
-741 DGREFSGAVS
+741 DGREFNGTYTGPIA
-751 GSPAV
+751 GSPAA

>member
-1 MNLKQTKYLII
+1 
-12 MKKLALL
+12 MKRLALL

-34 PTPTPNDELQP
+34 PTPTPNDEAQP

-51 GSENANYV
+51 GSENVNYV

-72 YMVLEDGTEAPALD
+72 YMVLEDGTEAPTLD
-86 AILTEGV
+86 AILTDGV

-124 TKVAGSNTLYLKTAA
+124 TKVAGSNTLYLKTTA

-151 VAHTSINF
+151 VAHNAINF

-198 EAVEVADL
+198 EAVEVTDL

-257 YLMFSYEDAN
+257 YLMFSYEDAS

-273 YNESTLCL
+273 YNETTLCL
-281 DFYGDPD
+281 DFYGDPE

-308 SNMRYSTYGY
+308 NSMRYSTYGY
-318 DNGVQLKSGVAEVS
+318 DNGVLLKSGAVEVS
-332 IDPDTKAYTFEI
+332 IDPDTKAYTFVI
-344 SLQLKDGRSLVA
+344 DLQLKDGRSLKA
-356 HYTGDVDNM
+356 NYTGDVDNM

-370 VFVTTKYTSAKAT
+370 VFVNTDYTSAKAT
-383 TADNGVN
+383 TADNGLT

-401 KAKLNLANA
+401 AAHLDIVNA
-410 FKAPYI
+410 FQSPYI

-428 EFSAKTMA
+428 EFSAKPMA
-436 AEAGQFDST
+436 AEAGQFDNT
-445 TSTFVVAGA
+445 TSTFVVAGE

-466 TVDIDWAN
+466 TVDIDWEA
-474 KRYLLSFYGT
+474 KEYLISFYGT

-493 DYTGVIEG
+493 EYKGAVEG
-501 CNLEQSDEVIDVVM
+501 CSLEQSEEVIDVVM
-515 TRAYASS
+515 NRAYASS

-534 QEEGELTNYLLKLDV
+534 QENEQQSNYILKLDV
-549 YGKPSQFLAAGV
+549 YSKPMQFLAAGV
-561 YELGVGTGE
+561 YVLGVGTGE
-570 GYLGIDATTL
+570 GYLGVDATTL

-599 NLADKTYSMVV
+599 NLADKTYTIVV
-610 SAKVQDGRTFLMSYV
+610 SGRVQDGRTFLMSYV

-631 EIVNTEDTPTDLVW
+631 EIVDTEDTPSDITW
-645 DTFTTKKWYSDNW
+645 STFSAKKWYSDNW
-658 QLTIKDSTQQ
+658 ELTVKDSTEQ
-668 YVMAFDMRTGDSN
+668 YTMAFDMRTGNSSIN
-681 ADYIP
+681 YIP

-700 YVDNAYSEF
+700 YIDNNYSSF
-709 NGNKRAYESVTLD
+709 NGNKKAFESVTLNIE
-722 VVYDE
+722 YME
-727 SSKTYNISFDVKLV
+727 ASQTYNISFEVKLV
-741 DGREFSGAVS
+741 DGREFSGTYSGAIA
-751 GSPAV
+751 GSPAA

>member
-1 MNLKQTKYLII
+1 
-12 MKKLALL
+12 MKRLALL

-34 PTPTPNDELQP
+34 PTPTPNNEAQP

-51 GSENANYV
+51 GSENVNYV

-72 YMVLEDGTEAPALD
+72 YMVLEDGTEAPTLD

-124 TKVAGSNTLYLKTAA
+124 TKVAGSNTLYLKTTA

-151 VAHTSINF
+151 VAHNAINF

-223 SVMVEEAFTT
+223 SVMVQEAFTT

-257 YLMFSYEDAN
+257 YLMFSYEDAS

-281 DFYGDPD
+281 DFYGDPE

-308 SNMRYSTYGY
+308 NSMRYSTYGY
-318 DNGVQLKSGVAEVS
+318 DNGVLLKSGAVEVS
-332 IDPDTKAYTFEI
+332 IDPDTKAYTFVI
-344 SLQLKDGRSLVA
+344 DLQLKDGRSLKA
-356 HYTGDVDNM
+356 NYTGDVDNM

-370 VFVTTKYTSAKAT
+370 VFVTTDYTSAKAT
-383 TADNGVN
+383 TADNGLT

-401 KAKLNLANA
+401 AAHLDIVNA
-410 FKAPYI
+410 FQSPYI

-428 EFSAKTMA
+428 EFSAKPMA
-436 AEAGQFDST
+436 AEAGQFDNT
-445 TSTFVVAGA
+445 TSTFVVAGE

-466 TVDIDWAN
+466 TVDIDWEA
-474 KRYLLSFYGT
+474 KEYLISFYGT

-493 DYTGVIEG
+493 EYKGAVEG
-501 CNLEQSDEVIDVVM
+501 CSLEQSEEIIDVVM
-515 TRAYASS
+515 NRAYASS

-534 QEEGELTNYLLKLDV
+534 QETEQQSNYILKLDV
-549 YGKPSQFLAAGV
+549 YSKPMQFLAAGV

-570 GYLGIDATTL
+570 GYLGVDATTL

-599 NLADKTYSMVV
+599 NLADKTYTIVV
-610 SAKVQDGRTFLMSYV
+610 SGRVQDGRTFLMSYV

-631 EIVNTEDTPTDLVW
+631 EIVDTEDTPSDITW
-645 DTFTTKKWYSDNW
+645 STFSAKKWYSDNW
-658 QLTIKDSTQQ
+658 ELTVKDSTEQ
-668 YVMAFDMRTGDSN
+668 YTMAFDMRTGNSSIN
-681 ADYIP
+681 YIP

-700 YVDNAYSEF
+700 YIDNNYSMF
-709 NGNKRAYESVTLD
+709 NGNKKAFESVTLNIE
-722 VVYDE
+722 YIE
-727 SSKTYNISFDVKLV
+727 ASQTYNISFEVKLV
-741 DGREFSGAVS
+741 DGREFNGTYSGAIA
-751 GSPAV
+751 GSPAA

>member
-1 MNLKQTKYLII
+1 
-12 MKKLALL
+12 MKRLALL

-51 GSENANYV
+51 GSENVNYV

-72 YMVLEDGTEAPALD
+72 YMVLEDGTDAPTLD

-124 TKVAGSNTLYLKTAA
+124 TKVAGSNTLYLKTTA

-151 VAHTSINF
+151 VAHNAINF

-257 YLMFSYEDAN
+257 YLMFSYEDAS

-273 YNESTLCL
+273 YNETTLCL
-281 DFYGDPD
+281 DFYGDPE

-308 SNMRYSTYGY
+308 NSMRYSTYGY
-318 DNGVQLKSGVAEVS
+318 DNGVLLKSGAVEVS
-332 IDPDTKAYTFEI
+332 IDPDTKAYTFVI
-344 SLQLKDGRSLVA
+344 DLQLKDGRSLKA
-356 HYTGDVDNM
+356 NYTGDVDNM

-370 VFVTTKYTSAKAT
+370 VFVNTDYTSAKAT
-383 TADNGVN
+383 TADNGLT

-401 KAKLNLANA
+401 AAHLDIVNA
-410 FKAPYI
+410 FQSPYI

-428 EFSAKTMA
+428 EFSAKPMA
-436 AEAGQFDST
+436 AEAGQFDNT
-445 TSTFVVAGA
+445 TSTFVVAGE

-466 TVDIDWAN
+466 TVDIDWEA
-474 KRYLLSFYGT
+474 KEYLISFYGT

-493 DYTGVIEG
+493 EYKGAVEG
-501 CNLEQSDEVIDVVM
+501 CSLEQSEEIIDVVM
-515 TRAYASS
+515 NRAYASS

-534 QEEGELTNYLLKLDV
+534 QENEQQSNYILKLDV
-549 YGKPSQFLAAGV
+549 YSKPMQFLAAGV

-570 GYLGIDATTL
+570 GYLGVDATTL

-599 NLADKTYSMVV
+599 NLADKTYTIVV
-610 SAKVQDGRTFLMSYV
+610 SGRVQDGRTFLMSYV

-631 EIVNTEDTPTDLVW
+631 EIVDTEDTPSDITW
-645 DTFTTKKWYSDNW
+645 STFSAKKWYSDNW
-658 QLTIKDSTQQ
+658 ELTVKDSTEQ
-668 YVMAFDMRTGDSN
+668 YTMAFDMRTGNSSIN
-681 ADYIP
+681 YIP

-700 YVDNAYSEF
+700 YIDNNYSTF
-709 NGNKRAYESVTLD
+709 NGNKKAFESVTLNIE
-722 VVYDE
+722 YIE
-727 SSKTYNISFDVKLV
+727 ASQTYNISFEVKLV
-741 DGREFSGAVS
+741 DGREFNGTYSGAIA
-751 GSPAV
+751 GSPAA

>member
-1 MNLKQTKYLII
+1 
-12 MKKLALL
+12 MKRLALL

-51 GSENANYV
+51 GSENVNYV

-72 YMVLEDGTEAPALD
+72 YMVLEDGTEAPTLD

-124 TKVAGSNTLYLKTAA
+124 TKVAGSNTLYLKTTA

-151 VAHTSINF
+151 VAHNAINF

-198 EAVEVADL
+198 EAIEVADL

-223 SVMVEEAFTT
+223 SVMVQEAFTT

-257 YLMFSYEDAN
+257 YLMFSYEDAS

-273 YNESTLCL
+273 YNETTLCL
-281 DFYGDPD
+281 DFYGDPE

-308 SNMRYSTYGY
+308 NSMRYSTYGY
-318 DNGVQLKSGVAEVS
+318 DNGVLLKSGAVEVS
-332 IDPDTKAYTFEI
+332 IDPDTKAYTFVI
-344 SLQLKDGRSLVA
+344 DLQLKDGRSLKA
-356 HYTGDVDNM
+356 NYTGDVDNM

-370 VFVTTKYTSAKAT
+370 VFVNTDYTSAKAT
-383 TADNGVN
+383 TADNGLT

-401 KAKLNLANA
+401 AAHLDIVNA
-410 FKAPYI
+410 FQSPYI

-428 EFSAKTMA
+428 EFSAKPMA
-436 AEAGQFDST
+436 AEAGQFDNT
-445 TSTFVVAGA
+445 TSTFVVAGE

-466 TVDIDWAN
+466 TVDIDWEA
-474 KRYLLSFYGT
+474 KEYLISFYGT

-493 DYTGVIEG
+493 EYKGAVEG
-501 CNLEQSDEVIDVVM
+501 CSLEQSEEIIDVVM
-515 TRAYASS
+515 NRAYASS

-534 QEEGELTNYLLKLDV
+534 QETEQQSNYILKLDV
-549 YGKPSQFLAAGV
+549 YSKPMQFLAAGV

-570 GYLGIDATTL
+570 GYLGVDATTL

-599 NLADKTYSMVV
+599 NLADKTYTIVV
-610 SAKVQDGRTFLMSYV
+610 SGRVQDGRTFLMSYV

-631 EIVNTEDTPTDLVW
+631 EIVDTEDTPSDITW
-645 DTFTTKKWYSDNW
+645 STFSAKKWYSDNW
-658 QLTIKDSTQQ
+658 ELTVKDSTEQ
-668 YVMAFDMRTGDSN
+668 YTMAFDMRTGNSSIN
-681 ADYIP
+681 YIP

-700 YVDNAYSEF
+700 YIDNNYSSF
-709 NGNKRAYESVTLD
+709 NGNKKAFESVTLNIE
-722 VVYDE
+722 YIE
-727 SSKTYNISFDVKLV
+727 ASQTYNISFEVKLV
-741 DGREFSGAVS
+741 DGREFNGTYSGAIA
-751 GSPAV
+751 GSPAA

>member
-1 MNLKQTKYLII
+1 
-12 MKKLALL
+12 MKRLALL

-51 GSENANYV
+51 GSENVNYV

-72 YMVLEDGTEAPALD
+72 YMVLEDGTEAPTLD

-124 TKVAGSNTLYLKTAA
+124 TKVAGSNTLYLKTTA

-151 VAHTSINF
+151 VAHNAINF

-198 EAVEVADL
+198 EAVEVTDL

-281 DFYGDPD
+281 DFYGDPE

-308 SNMRYSTYGY
+308 NSMRYSTYGY
-318 DNGVQLKSGVAEVS
+318 DNGVLLKSGAVEVS
-332 IDPDTKAYTFEI
+332 IDPDTKAYTFDI
-344 SLQLKDGRSLVA
+344 NLQLKDGRSLKA
-356 HYTGDVDNM
+356 NYTGDVDNM

-370 VFVTTKYTSAKAT
+370 VFVTTDYTSAKAT
-383 TADNGVN
+383 TADNGLT

-401 KAKLNLANA
+401 AAHLNLTNA
-410 FKAPYI
+410 FQAPYI

-428 EFSAKTMA
+428 EFSVKALA
-436 AEAGQFDST
+436 AEAGQFDNT
-445 TSTFVVAGA
+445 TSTFVVAGE

-466 TVDIDWAN
+466 TVDIDWEA
-474 KRYLLSFYGT
+474 KEYLISFYGT

-493 DYTGVIEG
+493 EYKGAVEG
-501 CNLEQSDEVIDVVM
+501 CSLEQSEEVIDVVM
-515 TRAYASS
+515 NRAYASS

-534 QEEGELTNYLLKLDV
+534 QESEQQSNYILKLDV
-549 YGKPSQFLAAGV
+549 YCKPSQFLAAGV
-561 YELGVGTGE
+561 YQLGVGTGE
-570 GYLGIDATTL
+570 GYLGVDATTL

-599 NLADKTYSMVV
+599 NLADKTYTMVV
-610 SAKVQDGRTFLMSYV
+610 SGRVQDGRTFLMSYV

-631 EIVNTEDTPTDLVW
+631 EIVDTEDTPSDITW
-645 DTFTTKKWYSDNW
+645 STFSAKKWYSDNW
-658 QLTIKDSTQQ
+658 ELTIKDSTEQ
-668 YVMAFDMRTGDSN
+668 YTMAFDMRTGDSSIN
-681 ADYIP
+681 YIP

-700 YVDNAYSEF
+700 YIDNNYSTF
-709 NGNKRAYESVTLD
+709 NGNKKAFESVTLNIE
-722 VVYDE
+722 YIE
-727 SSKTYNISFDVKLV
+727 ASQTYNISFEVKLV
-741 DGREFSGAVS
+741 DGREFNGTYSGAIA
-751 GSPAV
+751 GSPAA

>member
-1 MNLKQTKYLII
+1 
-12 MKKLALL
+12 MKRLALL

-51 GSENANYV
+51 GSENVNYV

-72 YMVLEDGTEAPALD
+72 YMVLEDGTEAPTLD

-124 TKVAGSNTLYLKTAA
+124 TKVAGSNTLYLKTTA

-151 VAHTSINF
+151 VAHNAINF

-188 KGDEVDPASK
+188 KGDEVDPSSK
-198 EAVEVADL
+198 EAVEVTDL

-257 YLMFSYEDAN
+257 YLMFSYEDAS

-273 YNESTLCL
+273 YNETTLCL
-281 DFYGDPD
+281 DFYGDPE

-308 SNMRYSTYGY
+308 NSMRYSTYGY
-318 DNGVQLKSGVAEVS
+318 DNGVLLKSGAVEVS
-332 IDPDTKAYTFEI
+332 IDPDTKAYTFVI
-344 SLQLKDGRSLVA
+344 DLQLKDGRSLKA
-356 HYTGDVDNM
+356 NYTGDVDNM

-370 VFVTTKYTSAKAT
+370 VFVNTDYTSAKAT
-383 TADNGVN
+383 TADNGLT

-401 KAKLNLANA
+401 AAHLDIVNA
-410 FKAPYI
+410 FQSPYI

-428 EFSAKTMA
+428 EFSAKPMA
-436 AEAGQFDST
+436 AEAGQFDNT
-445 TSTFVVAGA
+445 TSTFVVAGE

-466 TVDIDWAN
+466 TVDIDWEA
-474 KRYLLSFYGT
+474 KEYLISFYGT

-493 DYTGVIEG
+493 EYKGAVEG
-501 CNLEQSDEVIDVVM
+501 CSLEQSEEVIDVVM
-515 TRAYASS
+515 NRAYASS

-534 QEEGELTNYLLKLDV
+534 QENEQQSNYILKLDV
-549 YGKPSQFLAAGV
+549 YSKPMQFLAAGV

-570 GYLGIDATTL
+570 GYLGVDATTL

-599 NLADKTYSMVV
+599 NLADKTYTIVV
-610 SAKVQDGRTFLMSYV
+610 SGRVQDGRTFLMSYV

-631 EIVNTEDTPTDLVW
+631 EIVDTQDTPSDITW
-645 DTFTTKKWYSDNW
+645 STFSAKKWYSDNW
-658 QLTIKDSTQQ
+658 ELTIKDSTEQ
-668 YVMAFDMRTGDSN
+668 YTMAFDMRTGNSSIN
-681 ADYIP
+681 YIP

-700 YVDNAYSEF
+700 YIDNNYSMF
-709 NGNKRAYESVTLD
+709 NGNKKAFESVTLNIE
-722 VVYDE
+722 YIE
-727 SSKTYNISFDVKLV
+727 ASQTYNISFEVKLV
-741 DGREFSGAVS
+741 DGREFNGTYSGAIA
-751 GSPAV
+751 GSPAA

>member
-1 MNLKQTKYLII
+1 
-12 MKKLALL
+12 MKRLALL

-34 PTPTPNDELQP
+34 PTPTPNNEAQP

-51 GSENANYV
+51 GSENVNYV

-72 YMVLEDGTEAPALD
+72 YMVLEDGTEAPTLD

-93 AVELAEGKAEVKAE
+93 AVELAEGKAEVKAD

-124 TKVAGSNTLYLKTAA
+124 TKVAGSNTLYLKTTA

-151 VAHTSINF
+151 VAHNAINF

-198 EAVEVADL
+198 EAVEVTDL

-223 SVMVEEAFTT
+223 SVMVQEAFTT

-257 YLMFSYEDAN
+257 YLMFSYEDAS

-273 YNESTLCL
+273 YNETTLCL
-281 DFYGDPD
+281 DFYGDPE

-308 SNMRYSTYGY
+308 NSMRYSTYGY
-318 DNGVQLKSGVAEVS
+318 DNGVLLKSGAVEVS
-332 IDPDTKAYTFEI
+332 IDPDTKAYTFVI
-344 SLQLKDGRSLVA
+344 DLQLKDGRSLKA
-356 HYTGDVDNM
+356 NYTGDVDNM

-370 VFVTTKYTSAKAT
+370 VFVNTDYTSAKAT
-383 TADNGVN
+383 TADNGLT

-401 KAKLNLANA
+401 AAHLDIVNA
-410 FKAPYI
+410 FQSPYI

-428 EFSAKTMA
+428 EFSAKPMA
-436 AEAGQFDST
+436 AEAGQFDNT
-445 TSTFVVAGA
+445 TSTFVVAGE

-466 TVDIDWAN
+466 TVDIDWEA
-474 KRYLLSFYGT
+474 KEYLISFYGT

-493 DYTGVIEG
+493 EYKGAVEG
-501 CNLEQSDEVIDVVM
+501 CSLEQSEEIIDVVM
-515 TRAYASS
+515 NRAYASS

-534 QEEGELTNYLLKLDV
+534 QETEQQSNYILKLDV
-549 YGKPSQFLAAGV
+549 YSKPMQFLAAGV

-570 GYLGIDATTL
+570 GYLGVDATTL

-599 NLADKTYSMVV
+599 NLADKTYTIVV
-610 SAKVQDGRTFLMSYV
+610 SGRVQDGRTFLMSYV

-631 EIVNTEDTPTDLVW
+631 EIVDTQDTPSDITW
-645 DTFTTKKWYSDNW
+645 STFSAKKWYSDNW
-658 QLTIKDSTQQ
+658 ELTVKDSTEQ
-668 YVMAFDMRTGDSN
+668 YTMAFDMRTGNSSIN
-681 ADYIP
+681 YIP
-686 TNVYTLGE
+686 TNAYTLGE

-700 YVDNAYSEF
+700 YIDNNYSSF
-709 NGNKRAYESVTLD
+709 NGNKKAFESVTLNIE
-722 VVYDE
+722 YIE
-727 SSKTYNISFDVKLV
+727 ASQTYNISFEVKLV
-741 DGREFSGAVS
+741 DGREFNGTYSGAIA
-751 GSPAV
+751 GSPAA

>member
-1 MNLKQTKYLII
+1 
-12 MKKLALL
+12 MKRLALL

-51 GSENANYV
+51 GSENVNYV

-72 YMVLEDGTEAPALD
+72 YMVLEDGTEAPTLD

-124 TKVAGSNTLYLKTAA
+124 TKVAGSNTLYLKTTA

-151 VAHTSINF
+151 VAHNAINF

-223 SVMVEEAFTT
+223 SVMVQEAFTT

-257 YLMFSYEDAN
+257 YLMFSYEDAS

-273 YNESTLCL
+273 YNETTLCL
-281 DFYGDPD
+281 DFYGDPE

-308 SNMRYSTYGY
+308 NSMRYSTYGY
-318 DNGVQLKSGVAEVS
+318 DNGVLLKSGAVEVS
-332 IDPDTKAYTFEI
+332 IDPDTKAYTFVI
-344 SLQLKDGRSLVA
+344 DLQLKDGRSLKA
-356 HYTGDVDNM
+356 NYTGDVDNM

-370 VFVTTKYTSAKAT
+370 VFVNTDYTSAKAT
-383 TADNGVN
+383 TADNGLT

-401 KAKLNLANA
+401 AAHLDIVNA
-410 FKAPYI
+410 FQSPYI

-428 EFSAKTMA
+428 EFSAKPMA
-436 AEAGQFDST
+436 AETGQFDNT
-445 TSTFVVAGA
+445 TSTFVVAGE

-466 TVDIDWAN
+466 TVDIDWEA
-474 KRYLLSFYGT
+474 KEYLISFYGT

-493 DYTGVIEG
+493 EYKGAVEG
-501 CNLEQSDEVIDVVM
+501 CSLEQSEEIIDVVM
-515 TRAYASS
+515 NRAYASS

-534 QEEGELTNYLLKLDV
+534 QENEQQSNYILKLDV
-549 YGKPSQFLAAGV
+549 YSKPMQFLAAGV

-570 GYLGIDATTL
+570 GYLGVDATTL

-599 NLADKTYSMVV
+599 NLADKTYAMIV
-610 SAKVQDGRTFLMSYV
+610 SGRVQDGRTFLMSYV

-631 EIVNTEDTPTDLVW
+631 EIVDTQDTPSDITW
-645 DTFTTKKWYSDNW
+645 STFSAKKWYSDNW
-658 QLTIKDSTQQ
+658 ELTIKDSTEQ
-668 YVMAFDMRTGDSN
+668 YTMAFDMRTGNSSIN
-681 ADYIP
+681 YIP

-700 YVDNAYSEF
+700 YIDNNYSMF
-709 NGNKRAYESVTLD
+709 NGNKKAFESVTLNIE
-722 VVYDE
+722 YIE
-727 SSKTYNISFDVKLV
+727 ASQTYNISFEVKLV
-741 DGREFSGAVS
+741 DGREFNGTYSGAIA
-751 GSPAV
+751 GSPAA

>member
-1 MNLKQTKYLII
+1 
-12 MKKLALL
+12 MKRLALL

-34 PTPTPNDELQP
+34 PTPTPNNEAQP

-51 GSENANYV
+51 GSENVNYV

-72 YMVLEDGTEAPALD
+72 YMVLEDGTEAPTLD
-86 AILTEGV
+86 AILAEGV

-124 TKVAGSNTLYLKTAA
+124 TKVAGSNTLYLKTTA

-151 VAHTSINF
+151 VAHNAINF

-188 KGDEVDPASK
+188 KGDEVDPTSK

-223 SVMVEEAFTT
+223 SVMVQEAFTT

-257 YLMFSYEDAN
+257 YLMFSYEDAS

-281 DFYGDPD
+281 DFYGDPE

-308 SNMRYSTYGY
+308 NSMRYSTYGY
-318 DNGVQLKSGVAEVS
+318 DNGVLLKSGAVEVS
-332 IDPDTKAYTFEI
+332 IDPDTKAYTFVI
-344 SLQLKDGRSLVA
+344 DLQLKDGRSLKA
-356 HYTGDVDNM
+356 NYTGDVDNM

-370 VFVTTKYTSAKAT
+370 VFVNTDYTSAKAT
-383 TADNGVN
+383 TSDNGLT

-401 KAKLNLANA
+401 AAHLDIVNA
-410 FKAPYI
+410 FQSPYI

-428 EFSAKTMA
+428 EFSAKPMA
-436 AEAGQFDST
+436 AEAGQFDNT
-445 TSTFVVAGA
+445 TSTFVVAGE

-466 TVDIDWAN
+466 TVDIDWEA
-474 KRYLLSFYGT
+474 KEYLISFYGT

-493 DYTGVIEG
+493 EYKGAVEG
-501 CNLEQSDEVIDVVM
+501 CSLEQSEEIIDVVM
-515 TRAYASS
+515 NRAYASS

-534 QEEGELTNYLLKLDV
+534 QENEQQSNYILKLDV
-549 YGKPSQFLAAGV
+549 YSKPMQFLAAGV
-561 YELGVGTGE
+561 YVLGVGTGE
-570 GYLGIDATTL
+570 GYLGVDATTL

-599 NLADKTYSMVV
+599 NLADKTYTIVV
-610 SAKVQDGRTFLMSYV
+610 SGRVQDGRTFLMSYV

-631 EIVNTEDTPTDLVW
+631 EIVDTEDTPSDITW
-645 DTFTTKKWYSDNW
+645 STFSAKKWYSDNW
-658 QLTIKDSTQQ
+658 ELTIKDSTEQ
-668 YVMAFDMRTGDSN
+668 YTMAFDMRTGNSSIN
-681 ADYIP
+681 YIP

-700 YVDNAYSEF
+700 YIDNNYSSF
-709 NGNKRAYESVTLD
+709 NGNKKAFESVTLSIE
-722 VVYDE
+722 YIE
-727 SSKTYNISFDVKLV
+727 ASQTYNISFEVKLV
-741 DGREFSGAVS
+741 DGREFNGTYSGAIA
-751 GSPAV
+751 GSPAA

>member
-1 MNLKQTKYLII
+1 
-12 MKKLALL
+12 MKRLALL

-34 PTPTPNDELQP
+34 PTPTPNDEAQP

-51 GSENANYV
+51 GSENVNYV

-72 YMVLEDGTEAPALD
+72 YMVLEDGTEAPTLD

-124 TKVAGSNTLYLKTAA
+124 TKVAGSNTLYLKTTA

-151 VAHTSINF
+151 VAHNAINF

-257 YLMFSYEDAN
+257 YLMFSYEDAS

-273 YNESTLCL
+273 YNETTLCL
-281 DFYGDPD
+281 DFYGDPE

-308 SNMRYSTYGY
+308 NSMRYSTYGY
-318 DNGVQLKSGVAEVS
+318 DNGVLLKSGAVEVS
-332 IDPDTKAYTFEI
+332 IDPDTKAYTFVI
-344 SLQLKDGRSLVA
+344 DLQLKDGRSLKA
-356 HYTGDVDNM
+356 NYTGDVDNM

-370 VFVTTKYTSAKAT
+370 VFVNTDYTSAKAT
-383 TADNGVN
+383 TADNGLT

-401 KAKLNLANA
+401 AAHLDIVNA
-410 FKAPYI
+410 FQSPYI

-428 EFSAKTMA
+428 EFSAKPMA
-436 AEAGQFDST
+436 AEAGQFDNT
-445 TSTFVVAGA
+445 TSTFVVAGE

-466 TVDIDWAN
+466 TVDIDWEA
-474 KRYLLSFYGT
+474 KEYLISFYGT

-493 DYTGVIEG
+493 EYKGAVEG
-501 CNLEQSDEVIDVVM
+501 CSLEQSEEVIDVVM
-515 TRAYASS
+515 NRAYASS

-534 QEEGELTNYLLKLDV
+534 QENEQQSNYILKLDV
-549 YGKPSQFLAAGV
+549 YSKPMQFLAAGV
-561 YELGVGTGE
+561 YVLGVGTGE
-570 GYLGIDATTL
+570 GYLGVDATTL

-599 NLADKTYSMVV
+599 NLADKTYTMIV
-610 SAKVQDGRTFLMSYV
+610 SGRVQDGRTFLMSYV

-631 EIVNTEDTPTDLVW
+631 EIVDTQDTPSDITW
-645 DTFTTKKWYSDNW
+645 STFSAKKWYSDNW
-658 QLTIKDSTQQ
+658 ELTVKDSTEQ
-668 YVMAFDMRTGDSN
+668 YTMAFDMRTGNSSIN
-681 ADYIP
+681 YIP

-700 YVDNAYSEF
+700 YIDNNYSSF
-709 NGNKRAYESVTLD
+709 NGNKKAFESVTLNIE
-722 VVYDE
+722 YIE
-727 SSKTYNISFDVKLV
+727 ASQTYNISFEVKLV
-741 DGREFSGAVS
+741 DGREFNGTYSGAIA
-751 GSPAV
+751 GSPAA

>member
-1 MNLKQTKYLII
+1 
-12 MKKLALL
+12 MKRLALL

-51 GSENANYV
+51 GSENVNYV

-72 YMVLEDGTEAPALD
+72 YMVLEDGTEAPTLD

-124 TKVAGSNTLYLKTAA
+124 TKVAGSNTLYLKTTA

-151 VAHTSINF
+151 VAHNAINF

-198 EAVEVADL
+198 EAVEVTDL

-223 SVMVEEAFTT
+223 SVMVQEAFTT

-257 YLMFSYEDAN
+257 YLMFSYEDAS

-281 DFYGDPD
+281 DFYGDPE

-308 SNMRYSTYGY
+308 NSMRYSTYGY
-318 DNGVQLKSGVAEVS
+318 DNGVLLKSGAVEVS
-332 IDPDTKAYTFEI
+332 IDPDTKAYTFVI
-344 SLQLKDGRSLVA
+344 DLQLKDGRSLKA
-356 HYTGDVDNM
+356 NYTGDVDNM

-370 VFVTTKYTSAKAT
+370 VFVNTDYTSAKAT
-383 TADNGVN
+383 TADNGLT

-401 KAKLNLANA
+401 AAHLDIVNA
-410 FKAPYI
+410 FQSPYI

-428 EFSAKTMA
+428 EFSAKPMA
-436 AEAGQFDST
+436 AEAGQFDNT
-445 TSTFVVAGA
+445 TSTFVVAGE

-466 TVDIDWAN
+466 TVDIDWEA
-474 KRYLLSFYGT
+474 KEYLISFYGT

-493 DYTGVIEG
+493 EYKGAVEG
-501 CNLEQSDEVIDVVM
+501 CSLEQSEEIIDVVM
-515 TRAYASS
+515 NRAYASS

-534 QEEGELTNYLLKLDV
+534 QETEQQSNYILKLDV
-549 YGKPSQFLAAGV
+549 YSKPMQFLAAGV

-570 GYLGIDATTL
+570 GYLGVDATTL

-599 NLADKTYSMVV
+599 NLADKTYTIVV
-610 SAKVQDGRTFLMSYV
+610 SGRVQDGRTFLMSYV

-631 EIVNTEDTPTDLVW
+631 EIVDTEDTPSDITW
-645 DTFTTKKWYSDNW
+645 STFSAKKWYSDNW
-658 QLTIKDSTQQ
+658 ELTVKDSTEQ
-668 YVMAFDMRTGDSN
+668 YTMAFDMRTGNSDIN
-681 ADYIP
+681 YIP

-700 YVDNAYSEF
+700 YIDNNYSTF
-709 NGNKRAYESVTLD
+709 NGNKKAFESVTLNIE
-722 VVYDE
+722 YIE
-727 SSKTYNISFDVKLV
+727 ASQTYNISFEVKLV
-741 DGREFSGAVS
+741 DGREFNGTYSGAIA
-751 GSPAV
+751 GSPAA

>member
-1 MNLKQTKYLII
+1 
-12 MKKLALL
+12 MKRLALL

-51 GSENANYV
+51 GSENVNYV

-72 YMVLEDGTEAPALD
+72 YMVLEDGTEAPTLD

-124 TKVAGSNTLYLKTAA
+124 TKVAGSNTLYLKTTA

-151 VAHTSINF
+151 VAHNAINF

-223 SVMVEEAFTT
+223 SVMVQEAFTT

-257 YLMFSYEDAN
+257 YLMFSYEDAS

-273 YNESTLCL
+273 YNETTLCL
-281 DFYGDPD
+281 DFYGDPE

-308 SNMRYSTYGY
+308 NSMRYSTYGY
-318 DNGVQLKSGVAEVS
+318 DNGVLLKSGAVEVS
-332 IDPDTKAYTFEI
+332 IDPDTKAYTFVI
-344 SLQLKDGRSLVA
+344 DLQLKDGRSLKA
-356 HYTGDVDNM
+356 NYTGDVDNM

-370 VFVTTKYTSAKAT
+370 VFVNTDYTSAKAT
-383 TADNGVN
+383 TADNGLT

-401 KAKLNLANA
+401 AAHLDIVNA
-410 FKAPYI
+410 FQSPYI

-428 EFSAKTMA
+428 EFSAKPMS
-436 AEAGQFDST
+436 AEAGQFDNT
-445 TSTFVVAGA
+445 TSTFVVAGE

-466 TVDIDWAN
+466 TVDIDWEA
-474 KRYLLSFYGT
+474 KEYLISFYGT

-493 DYTGVIEG
+493 EYKGAVEG
-501 CNLEQSDEVIDVVM
+501 CSLEQSEEVIDVVM
-515 TRAYASS
+515 NRAYASS

-534 QEEGELTNYLLKLDV
+534 QENEQQSNYILKLDV
-549 YGKPSQFLAAGV
+549 YSKPMQFLAAGV
-561 YELGVGTGE
+561 YVLGVGTGE
-570 GYLGIDATTL
+570 GYLGVDATTL

-599 NLADKTYSMVV
+599 NLADKTYTMIV
-610 SAKVQDGRTFLMSYV
+610 SGRVQDGRTFLMSYV

-631 EIVNTEDTPTDLVW
+631 EIVDTQDTPSDISW
-645 DTFTTKKWYSDNW
+645 STFSAKKWYSDNW
-658 QLTIKDSTQQ
+658 ELTIKDSTEQ
-668 YVMAFDMRTGDSN
+668 YTMAFDMRTGNSSIN
-681 ADYIP
+681 YIP

-700 YVDNAYSEF
+700 YIDNNYSSF
-709 NGNKRAYESVTLD
+709 NGNKKAFESVTLNIE
-722 VVYDE
+722 YIE
-727 SSKTYNISFDVKLV
+727 ASQTYNISFEVKLV
-741 DGREFSGAVS
+741 DGREFNGTYSGAIA
-751 GSPAV
+751 GSPAA

>member
-1 MNLKQTKYLII
+1 
-12 MKKLALL
+12 MKRLALL

-34 PTPTPNDELQP
+34 PTPTPNNEAQP

-51 GSENANYV
+51 GSENVNYV

-72 YMVLEDGTEAPALD
+72 YMVLEDGTEAPTLD

-124 TKVAGSNTLYLKTAA
+124 TKVAGSNTLYLKTTA

-151 VAHTSINF
+151 VAHNAINF

-188 KGDEVDPASK
+188 KGDEVDPTLK
-198 EAVEVADL
+198 EAVEVTDL

-223 SVMVEEAFTT
+223 SVMVQEAFTT

-257 YLMFSYEDAN
+257 YLMFSYEDAS

-273 YNESTLCL
+273 YNETTLCL
-281 DFYGDPD
+281 DFYGDPE

-308 SNMRYSTYGY
+308 NSMRYSTYGY
-318 DNGVQLKSGVAEVS
+318 DNGVLLKSGAVEVS
-332 IDPDTKAYTFEI
+332 IDPDTKAYTFVI
-344 SLQLKDGRSLVA
+344 DLQLKDGRSLKA
-356 HYTGDVDNM
+356 NYTGDVDNM

-370 VFVTTKYTSAKAT
+370 VFVNTDYTSAKAT
-383 TADNGVN
+383 TADNGLT

-401 KAKLNLANA
+401 AAHLDIVNA
-410 FKAPYI
+410 FQSPYI

-428 EFSAKTMA
+428 EFSAKPMA
-436 AEAGQFDST
+436 AEAGQFDNT
-445 TSTFVVAGA
+445 TSTFVVAGE

-466 TVDIDWAN
+466 TVDIDWEA
-474 KRYLLSFYGT
+474 KEYLISFYGT

-493 DYTGVIEG
+493 EYKGAVEG
-501 CNLEQSDEVIDVVM
+501 CSLEQSEEIIDVVM
-515 TRAYASS
+515 NRAYASS

-534 QEEGELTNYLLKLDV
+534 QETEQQSNYILKLDV
-549 YGKPSQFLAAGV
+549 YSKPMQFLAAGV

-570 GYLGIDATTL
+570 GYLGVDATTL

-599 NLADKTYSMVV
+599 NLADKTYTIVV
-610 SAKVQDGRTFLMSYV
+610 SGRVQDGRTFLMSYV

-631 EIVNTEDTPTDLVW
+631 EIVDTQDTPSDITW
-645 DTFTTKKWYSDNW
+645 STFSAKKWYSDNW
-658 QLTIKDSTQQ
+658 ELTVKDSTEQ
-668 YVMAFDMRTGDSN
+668 YTMAFDMRTGNSSIN
-681 ADYIP
+681 YIP
-686 TNVYTLGE
+686 TNAYTLGE

-700 YVDNAYSEF
+700 YIDNNYSSF
-709 NGNKRAYESVTLD
+709 NGNKKAFESVTLNIE
-722 VVYDE
+722 YIE
-727 SSKTYNISFDVKLV
+727 ASQTYNISFEVKLV
-741 DGREFSGAVS
+741 DGREFNGTYSGAIA
-751 GSPAV
+751 GSPAA